1 MNQEVDGMPNSMRSH
16 GSAHTPGLA
25 AATPAKG
32 EQPRHHRGGSWRI
45 SRSLKEPVGTLHR
58 FAARLRGE
66 VSADLLS
73 AEHLLGFNART

>member
-32 EQPRHHRGGSWRI
+32 EQ
-45 SRSLKEPVGTLHR
+45 
-58 FAARLRGE
+58 
-66 VSADLLS
+66 
-73 AEHLLGFNART
+73 